1 MRILIVEDNP
11 ADLFVL
17 REAFRERGVTAD
29 LDVLEDGEAAA
40 KHIVKIGNGE
50 LSCPNLLILDL
61 NLPRIEGSDL
71 LAALRSTKGCETVPV
86 LIFTSSDAPKDRAL
100 AAEFNAFYFRKPTDL
115 DEFLSIGDVAK
126 GLLNT

>member
-17 REAFRERGVTAD
+17 REAFRERGVTAH
-29 LDVLEDGEAAA
+29 LDVLEDGETAA
-40 KHIVKIGNGE
+40 KHIGLIGKGE
-50 LSCPNLLILDL
+50 KECPSLLILDL

-71 LAALRSTKGCETVPV
+71 LATLRSTQGCEEVPV

-100 AAEFNAFYFRKPTDL
+100 ATEYRAMFFRKPTDL
-115 DEFLSIGDVAK
+115 DEFLSVGEVVK
-126 GLLNT
+126 GLLEG